1 MDELYQLIIGV
12 EDGWIV
18 VNNQVWQDYLI
29 AKEQI
34 KNVN

>member
-1 MDELYQLIIGV
+1 MDELYWLIIGV
-12 EDGWIV
+12 EDGWIA
-18 VNNQVWQDYLI
+18 VNNQVWQDYLM